1 MNQTINSSFQ
11 RIPVSESELVSGS
24 ILSAMQIAVIQ
35 NLRVDI
41 AEQKLNLTFTPN
53 DVLSYTQ
60 QEAFLKG
67 QLEILL
73 HLIDT
78 SEAAQQ
84 SAVQKAAVQ
93 SHTNTQS

>member
-1 MNQTINSSFQ
+1 MIPASSFT
-11 RIPVSESELVSGS
+11 RSNLTPAE
-24 ILSAMQIAVIQ
+24 LSAGTVLSTLNLAVIQ

-67 QLEILL
+67 QLEILQ

-78 SEAAQQ
+78 SAASSTLAAQPHAT
-84 SAVQKAAVQ
+84 SN
-93 SHTNTQS
+93 STRESGE